1 MGTSMQQS
9 GCLSLQRDPHSIA
22 IALLAFFAL
31 LHLGLDWYLGA
42 FSHLMLSALFWLA
55 TLLQTW
61 DKRYQVK
68 PRLGSSRFV
77 VSIALSIGLILIG
90 FYRRNGNIASFF
102 PFFSFLAWV
111 IGVYGPQS
119 LSFYRKELLMVLCLG
134 LPKFAN
140 DKLINIAPL
149 TAGAVYHLLL
159 YTGHMVEKRNL
170 QIILPE
176 GSIQV
181 VPECSG
187 LVLMIYMVSISVIF
201 LGSFSLSRKL
211 SCFLVLLG
219 IAVGFVAN
227 AIRVSILAV
236 LATPQSWNTFKYWHG
251 NQGASFFVLG
261 AMLSYAVLSYFIVR
275 IFAQRNLKV

>member
-1 MGTSMQQS
+1 MGTSMQQ
-9 GCLSLQRDPHSIA
+9 GGLRSLQRDPHSIA
-22 IALLAFFAL
+22 IALLSFFAL

-55 TLLQTW
+55 ILLQTW

-68 PRLGSSRFV
+68 PRLHSSGFV
-77 VSIALSIGLILIG
+77 ISTALGIGLILIG

-102 PFFSFLAWV
+102 PFFSFLGWV
-111 IGVYGPQS
+111 IGVYGHQK

-159 YTGHMVEKRNL
+159 YTGHIVEKRNL

-187 LVLMIYMVSISVIF
+187 LVLMIYMVSVSVIF

-219 IAVGFVAN
+219 IAVGFVVN
-227 AIRVSILAV
+227 AVRVSILAV
-236 LATPQSWNTFKYWHG
+236 LATPQSWNAFKYWHG
-251 NQGASFFVLG
+251 SQGASFFVLG
-261 AMLSYAVLSYFIVR
+261 AMLGYAVLSFCIVY
-275 IFAQRNLKV
+275 IFTQRNLKV

>member
-1 MGTSMQQS
+1 MGTFRQQS
-9 GCLSLQRDPHSIA
+9 GHRPLQRDPHSIA
-22 IALLAFFAL
+22 IALLTFFAT

-55 TLLQTW
+55 ILLQTW

-68 PRLGSSRFV
+68 PKLRSYGFW
-77 VSIALSIGLILIG
+77 VSTALSIGLISIG
-90 FYRRNGNIASFF
+90 FYRHNGNIASFF
-102 PFFSFLAWV
+102 PFLSFVGWV
-111 IGVYGPQS
+111 IGVYGHQS
-119 LSFYRKELLMVLCLG
+119 LSSYRKELLMVLCLG

-176 GSIQV
+176 GGIQV

-187 LVLMIYMVSISVIF
+187 LVLMIYMVSVSVIF

-211 SCFLVLLG
+211 SCFLVLLA
-219 IAVGFVAN
+219 IAIGFTAN

-236 LATPQSWNTFKYWHG
+236 LANPQSWQAFEYWHG

-261 AMLSYAVLSYFIVR
+261 AMLSYAVLSYFIVHV
-275 IFAQRNLKV
+275 FTQRSLKV

>member
-9 GCLSLQRDPHSIA
+9 GHRSLQRDPHSIA

-31 LHLGLDWYLGA
+31 LHLALDWYLGA

-55 TLLQTW
+55 ILLQTW
-61 DKRYQVK
+61 DKRYQVQ
-68 PRLGSSRFV
+68 PSLRSSRFV
-77 VSIALSIGLILIG
+77 VSTALSIGLILIG

-102 PFFSFLAWV
+102 PFFSFLGWV
-111 IGVYGPQS
+111 IGVYGHQK
-119 LSFYRKELLMVLCLG
+119 LSFYRKEVLMVLCLG

-159 YTGHMVEKRNL
+159 YTGYMVEKRNL

-187 LVLMIYMVSISVIF
+187 LVLMIYMVSVSVIF

-236 LATPQSWNTFKYWHG
+236 LATPQSWNAFKYWHG

-261 AMLSYAVLSYFIVR
+261 AMLSYAILSYFIVHISIR
-275 IFAQRNLKV
+275 RNLEV